1 MRKRKIFISFTML
14 SLLLFASTAFAQ
26 IDQLSNMSA
35 EWIRTGNRNAA
46 TDSTDIVVYNPAGLT
61 KMSEGAHLN
70 FGNQTL
76 FRSPEHTF
84 DLGVP
89 ASDEKMTREQDSP
102 DYFLPNVYGAYN
114 KGPYSFFGG
123 IFIPGNGAVI
133 DYPDGSI
140 NTQFIGAMT
149 VMGSGGLFTSFQN
162 DYLKVES
169 TYLASGLGM
178 AYEVNKQVSLALG
191 VRYLNAQNEI
201 KTGATF
207 MDAAGNPHDYKL
219 KYDTDADGFGGIVG
233 GNLAPVDDLNIGLRY
248 ESRIHLDFEKDVKKN
263 DFPDELGLV
272 DCNKKERRDLPALA
286 GIGAEYRFCPE
297 WTAELDFNWYFQ
309 EYRFCPEWTA
319 ELDFNWYFQKDADWG
334 KASTGED
341 LAELAGDCW
350 ALGGAIGY
358 QVCDDLLLSIGTIY
372 TKFEWDDMDR
382 YYETIGAFEVLYT
395 DNWYI
400 GAGSAW
406 EFYKGVKLNLAV
418 GQTFWEDADIE
429 YVRAA
434 DNGLP
439 PVMGDTENATT
450 IVAFSVDMAF

>member
-1 MRKRKIFISFTML
+1 MRKRKIFVLSMLLSF
-14 SLLLFASTAFAQ
+14 LFLASTAWAQ

-61 KMSEGAHLN
+61 KMSEGVHLN

-84 DLGVP
+84 DLGLP
-89 ASDEKMTREQDSP
+89 ASDGEMSREQDSP

-123 IFIPGNGAVI
+123 VYIPGNGAVI

-169 TYLASGLGM
+169 TYLASELGM
-178 AYEVNKQVSLALG
+178 AYECNQQVSLALG

-207 MDAAGNPHDYKL
+207 IDAAGNPHDYKL
-219 KYDTDADGFGGIVG
+219 RYDTDADGFGAILGVNI
-233 GNLAPVDDLNIGLRY
+233 APMDDLNIGLRY
-248 ESRIHLDFEKDVKKN
+248 ESRVHLDFETDLKRN
-263 DFPDELGLV
+263 DFPQEFELV
-272 DCNKKERRDLPALA
+272 NCQEKQRRDLPAMA

-297 WTAELDFNWYFQ
+297 WSAELDFNWYFQ
-309 EYRFCPEWTA
+309 EE
-319 ELDFNWYFQKDADWG
+319 ADWG
-334 KASTGED
+334 DASTGQD
-341 LAELAGDCW
+341 LSDLAGDCW
-350 ALGGAIGY
+350 ALGGAFGY
-358 QVCDDLLLSIGTIY
+358 QVCDDLLVSIGTIY

-400 GAGSAW
+400 GTGFAW
-406 EFYKGVKLNLAV
+406 EFYKDVKLNLAI

-439 PVMGDTENATT
+439 PVMVDTENATT
-450 IVAFSVDMAF
+450 IVAFSVDMAY